1 MEIRFIF
8 KSSSGKP
15 RVHRKRLPVTIG
27 RCASEDVRLRIP
39 IDSVSRKHCEFFLD
53 EGGTVCVRDLGSTN
67 GTLLNG
73 EPIEAAAA
81 VVVAPGSSVKVGTVV
96 FRVEFHPTMN
106 DPDGDTVSVS
116 EAVMP
121 ASPEKRT
128 TEPLE
133 PETASSDREDSQEE
147 ELEMEDDSDA
157 EGVPAAG
164 DFAFLGAASAA
175 SDHEPSEESETDEP
189 AGPPDAGLEDFFK
202 GLK

>member
-1 MEIRFIF
+1 MEIRFVF

-27 RCASEDVRLRIP
+27 RCASEEVRLRIP

-73 EPIEAAAA
+73 EPIDADAA

-96 FRVEFHPTMN
+96 FRVEFNATKN

-116 EAVMP
+116 EAFK
-121 ASPEKRT
+121 PEPVDKAP

-133 PETASSDREDSQEE
+133 PQAVEDE
-147 ELEMEDDSDA
+147 ELEMEDDSA
-157 EGVPAAG
+157 SEGTPAAG
-164 DFAFLGAASAA
+164 DFAFLGSAA
-175 SDHEPSEESETDEP
+175 SESQDDGSDEGESESEEAAAPTDEN
-189 AGPPDAGLEDFFK
+189 LEDFFK

>member
-1 MEIRFIF
+1 MEIRFVF

-27 RCASEDVRLRIP
+27 RCASEEVRLRIP

-73 EPIEAAAA
+73 EPIEADAAM
-81 VVVAPGSSVKVGTVV
+81 VVAPGSSVKVGTVV
-96 FRVEFHPTMN
+96 FRIEFNPSKN
-106 DPDGDTVSVS
+106 DPDLETVSVS

-121 ASPEKRT
+121 IPADKTP

-133 PETASSDREDSQEE
+133 PQAAEE
-147 ELEMEDDSDA
+147 ELEMEDDSNG
-157 EGVPAAG
+157 EGERAPASG
-164 DFAFLGAASAA
+164 DFAFLGSAPSE
-175 SDHEPSEESETDEP
+175 SDDDSSEESEQEEP
-189 AGPPDAGLEDFFK
+189 AGPPDENLEDFFK

>member
-27 RCASEDVRLRIP
+27 RCASEEVRLRIP

-73 EPIEAAAA
+73 EPIEAETA

-96 FRVEFHPTMN
+96 FRVEFNPSKH

-121 ASPEKRT
+121 ASVDKAP

-133 PETASSDREDSQEE
+133 PQAESDE
-147 ELEMEDDSDA
+147 ELEMEDDSDG
-157 EGVPAAG
+157 EGTPAAG
-164 DFAFLGAASAA
+164 DFAFLGAAPSG
-175 SDHEPSEESETDEP
+175 SDDDSSEESEPDEP
-189 AGPPDAGLEDFFK
+189 AGPPDENLEDFFK

>member
-1 MEIRFIF
+1 MEIRFVF

-27 RCASEDVRLRIP
+27 RCASEEVRLRIP

-53 EGGTVCVRDLGSTN
+53 DGGTVCVRDLGSTN

-73 EPIEAAAA
+73 EPIDADAA
-81 VVVAPGSSVKVGTVV
+81 VVVTTGSSVKVGTVV
-96 FRVEFHPTMN
+96 FRVEFNTTKN

-116 EAVMP
+116 EAAFKLEP
-121 ASPEKRT
+121 AEKPL

-133 PETASSDREDSQEE
+133 PPAAEEE
-147 ELEMEDDSDA
+147 ELEMEDDNEEA
-157 EGVPAAG
+157 PAAG

-175 SDHEPSEESETDEP
+175 EADSSEQEASESEEAEAPADEN
-189 AGPPDAGLEDFFK
+189 LEDFFK

>member
-1 MEIRFIF
+1 MEIRFVF

-27 RCASEDVRLRIP
+27 RCASEEVRLRIP

-53 EGGTVCVRDLGSTN
+53 EGGTVCVRDLRSTN

-73 EPIEAAAA
+73 EPIEAASP
-81 VVVAPGSSVKVGTVV
+81 VVVSPGSSVKVGTVV
-96 FRVEFHPTMN
+96 FRVEFNPSKH

-116 EAVMP
+116 QAIMP
-121 ASPEKRT
+121 GSIEKPP

-133 PETASSDREDSQEE
+133 PESEADD
-147 ELEMEDDSDA
+147 ELEMEDDSDDEGTQAAA
-157 EGVPAAG
+157 E
-164 DFAFLGAASAA
+164 FAFLGAAPAGSGDDSPEAA
-175 SDHEPSEESETDEP
+175 ELDEP
-189 AGPPDAGLEDFFK
+189 AVPADEDLEDFFK

>member
-73 EPIEAAAA
+73 EAIDPEAG

-96 FRVEFHPTMN
+96 FRVEFNPSKH

-121 ASPEKRT
+121 VATDKAP

-133 PETASSDREDSQEE
+133 REAADE
-147 ELEMEDDSDA
+147 ELEMEDDSDGEGER

-164 DFAFLGAASAA
+164 DFAFLGAAPAEADEDSA
-175 SDHEPSEESETDEP
+175 EESESDES
-189 AGPPDAGLEDFFK
+189 AGPPDENLEDFFK

>member
-27 RCASEDVRLRIP
+27 RCSSDEVRLRIP

-53 EGGTVCVRDLGSTN
+53 EGGSVSVRDLGSTN

-73 EPIEAAAA
+73 EPIDADVA

-96 FRVEFHPTMN
+96 FRVEFNPSKH

-116 EAVMP
+116 A
-121 ASPEKRT
+121 AFKPEPVDKAP

-133 PETASSDREDSQEE
+133 PQAAAEDE
-147 ELEMEDDSDA
+147 ELEMEDDSDS
-157 EGVPAAG
+157 EGSPGAG
-164 DFAFLGAASAA
+164 DFAFLGAAVPEAGDDS
-175 SDHEPSEESETDEP
+175 SDEAESEEPAAPADEN
-189 AGPPDAGLEDFFK
+189 LEDFFK

>member
-27 RCASEDVRLRIP
+27 RCSSEEVRLRIP

-73 EPIEAAAA
+73 EPIEAEAA

-96 FRVEFHPTMN
+96 FRVEFNPTKN
-106 DPDGDTVSVS
+106 DPDGDTVSVNA
-116 EAVMP
+116 AVK
-121 ASPEKRT
+121 PEPIDKAPT
-128 TEPLE
+128 TETFE
-133 PETASSDREDSQEE
+133 PQAAEDE
-147 ELEMEDDSDA
+147 ELEMEDDSDGEEA
-157 EGVPAAG
+157 PAPG
-164 DFAFLGAASAA
+164 DFAFLGAAPSE
-175 SDHEPSEESETDEP
+175 SEDEESEESEDEESAAP
-189 AGPPDAGLEDFFK
+189 GDENLEDFFK